1 MQIKKISPNNYENP
15 SAVNSKQW
23 KTRSILWR
31 AKYFPGTI
39 QNTHGKKWYRYA
51 IPVSAKINRMK
62 IVLDDD
68 HPETGR
74 ATHNGKTATWSFSW
88 LRNAFIQL
96 YGEAITFH
104 FIAPY
109 GSKAE
114 CDIWESSQAKR
125 NIKEGIVSVW
135 WNCEYLYGRNHF
147 KSLLSMPTN
156 T

>member
-1 MQIKKISPNNYENP
+1 MGRLQRDL
-15 SAVNSKQW
+15 SAAYNFMEE
-23 KTRSILWR
+23 L
-31 AKYFPGTI
+31 
-39 QNTHGKKWYRYA
+39 
-51 IPVSAKINRMK
+51 
-62 IVLDDD
+62 L
-68 HPETGR
+68 
-74 ATHNGKTATWSFSW
+74 
-88 LRNAFIQL
+88 
-96 YGEAITFH
+96 H

-114 CDIWESSQAKR
+114 YDIWESSQAKR